1 MSPRVSIRLLPAQS
15 DGRLVELAGRGHERA
30 FETLVQRYRRPL
42 LRYCRRMG
50 LSDAR
55 AEDVLQ
61 HSLTKAW
68 LALSEGKEVREL
80 RPWLYRIVHNDAVN
94 SVLRAPAEHDE
105 LTDMSA
111 LAPSLERVE
120 EGRREAHEALANV
133 ASLPQMQ
140 RHAIVLT
147 AIEGHSHHEA
157 ARALGITDGAVRGLL
172 HRARTTLRS
181 AAAAVTPPGLVL
193 RWRGL
198 GGLGERASELS
209 VGGGAVGA
217 TGVLLKGLALTA
229 TVGLLALGSGVER
242 SAHRAG
248 AAHHHALHSASATS
262 TDRTVVGAQVGV
274 PAAATSDVASIRA
287 IGRVRGHAEG
297 EHHRI
302 RRGGRSRGMTTG
314 TGGEGLADL
323 DRAPNEQQSS
333 EQQSSEGNGP
343 RSDDGGGHG
352 EVAGRGGGPRRDEGN
367 GGGHGRAE
375 PPAGA
380 GQQPSSSGHLDAT
393 GEGPSERGEAA
404 RDRAASEEGGGSSGS
419 NSSNA
424 AEQQSAPSDEA
435 GGEGPGGST
444 RGGGDGPGSEP
455 DAQHGGDGH
464 GS

>member
-1 MSPRVSIRLLPAQS
+1 MSPRVSIRLLPSQS

-42 LRYCRRMG
+42 LRYCQRMG

-68 LALSEGKEVREL
+68 LALSQGKEVREL

-105 LTDMSA
+105 LTDVSA

-120 EGRREAHEALANV
+120 EARREAHEALANV

-181 AAAAVTPPGLVL
+181 AAAAVMPPGLVL

-229 TVGLLALGSGVER
+229 AVGLLALGSGIER

-248 AAHHHALHSASATS
+248 SARHHALHRASATGS
-262 TDRTVVGAQVGV
+262 DRSVVGAQVGV

-323 DRAPNEQQSS
+323 DRAPD
-333 EQQSSEGNGP
+333 EQQSSEGKGP

-352 EVAGRGGGPRRDEGN
+352 EEAGRGGGPRREEGN

-380 GQQPSSSGHLDAT
+380 GGQPSSSGHLDAT
-393 GEGPSERGEAA
+393 DEGPE
-404 RDRAASEEGGGSSGS
+404 
-419 NSSNA
+419 
-424 AEQQSAPSDEA
+424 
-435 GGEGPGGST
+435 GST
-444 RGGGDGPGSEP
+444 RGGRDGPESEP
-455 DAQHGGDGH
+455 DAQRGGSHGH

>member
-1 MSPRVSIRLLPAQS
+1 MSPRVSIRLLPSQS
-15 DGRLVELAGRGHERA
+15 DGHLVELAGRGHERA

-68 LALSEGKEVREL
+68 LALSQGKEVREL

-105 LTDMSA
+105 LTDVSA

-120 EGRREAHEALANV
+120 EGRREAHEALASV

-181 AAAAVTPPGLVL
+181 AAAAVMPPGLVL

-209 VGGGAVGA
+209 VGGGAVGV
-217 TGVLLKGLALTA
+217 TGVLLKGVALTA
-229 TVGLLALGSGVER
+229 TVGLLALGAGVER

-248 AAHHHALHSASATS
+248 AARHHALHSSSSAGS
-262 TDRTVVGAQVGV
+262 DRSAVGGQVGV
-274 PAAATSDVASIRA
+274 PAAATSDVASTRA

-314 TGGEGLADL
+314 TGGEGLPDL
-323 DRAPNEQQSS
+323 DRATNEQQSP
-333 EQQSSEGNGP
+333 EDRGP

-352 EVAGRGGGPRRDEGN
+352 EEAGRGGGPRRDEGD
-367 GGGHGRAE
+367 GGGHGRSE
-375 PPAGA
+375 PSAGA
-380 GQQPSSSGHLDAT
+380 GDQPSSSGHLDAT

-404 RDRAASEEGGGSSGS
+404 SDQSASEEGGGSSGS
-419 NSSNA
+419 GASNA
-424 AEQQSAPSDEA
+424 VEQQSAPSGEA
-435 GGEGPGGST
+435 GDEGPGGST

-455 DAQHGGDGH
+455 DAQHGGGDGH